1 MKYEK
6 IIKDCET
13 KMIEPIPEFNIKE
26 DLDAR
31 VDKLKVYM
39 NK

>member
-1 MKYEK
+1 M
-6 IIKDCET
+6 T
-13 KMIEPIPEFNIKE
+13 EPIPEINIKE

-39 NK
+39 NKQLS